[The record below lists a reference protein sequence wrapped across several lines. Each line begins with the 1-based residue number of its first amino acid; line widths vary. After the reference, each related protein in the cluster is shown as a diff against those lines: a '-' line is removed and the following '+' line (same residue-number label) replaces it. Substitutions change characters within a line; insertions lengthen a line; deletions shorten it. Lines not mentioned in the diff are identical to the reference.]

1 MNLAF
6 LTGNAPTPGAHYL
19 TGDVQVTTRK
29 RGALKAVTL
38 TAVTVIMLIGL
49 ITQAVTGGASNPLPN
64 NQRTS
69 AGTTALADDESDA
82 KKEIKGLSDS
92 YIQKDEDGKPS
103 LFNTI
108 NKADGE
114 DSPND
119 FGYIM
124 RRLFST
130 GYINHAG
137 DATNDGRQDN
147 CYVSQSGTPYYHNC
161 DVPNFMTEE
170 LQ

>member
-38 TAVTVIMLIGL
+38 TAVAVIMLIGL

-82 KKEIKGLSDS
+82 K
-92 YIQKDEDGKPS
+92 
-103 LFNTI
+103 
-108 NKADGE
+108 
-114 DSPND
+114 
-119 FGYIM
+119 
-124 RRLFST
+124 
-130 GYINHAG
+130 
-137 DATNDGRQDN
+137 
-147 CYVSQSGTPYYHNC
+147 
-161 DVPNFMTEE
+161 
-170 LQ
+170 